1 MRHKSI
7 YLSPLEPQCGSLVIS
22 IGFMEML
29 KGNLQRVAFFR
40 PIIEEDPK
48 EDISIRFMIE
58 HFKLQIGYES
68 CAGMTRQQIVQALVE
83 DREDFIYE
91 TLLHKLNTLY
101 QHYDFVLIE
110 GYPADLLAVNME
122 TDINLQMTKNL
133 NIPYVPVFSA
143 KDKSEEDLFGEVHM
157 VSEHIAEEKVPLL
170 ASFINR
176 CEPKQIP
183 RLQTLLKQTAD
194 NAMFFFF
201 PEVDMLTKPTL
212 GQVARYLNATHIL
225 GEKHTFEHL
234 VHDKKIAAMAAEDY
248 LEHIQ
253 DGDLVIV
260 PGDRTD
266 ILLASILSHHAH
278 NHPNIT
284 GMLLSGGISP
294 APAIRSLIDDHIPA
308 AFPMF
313 VVESDSYQ
321 TALAVERVPADIT
334 PESSRKI
341 VQIKALFEAHVDKKK
356 LVARFQNSRS
366 DIITPMMFQ
375 YRIIQSAKANLQ
387 RIVLPESSDERIL
400 KAADIL
406 LRRNIAKIILLG
418 DAQQITQQAR
428 TLELDISKAHIVDPS
443 EGTLREDFAQ
453 TFYQMR
459 KAKGLTLSVARDAMM
474 HLNYFATMMVYE
486 GMADGMVSGAA
497 HTTADTIRPALQ
509 IIKTTPDTKLVSSVF
524 FMCLETRVLV
534 YADCAI
540 NLDPTAE
547 ELAQIAVSSADT
559 ARQFGIEPKVA
570 MLSYSTGTSGAGPEV
585 EKVRTATQI
594 VQRLRPDLPVEGPI
608 QYDAAIDETVAK
620 QKLPNSKVAGHATVF
635 IFPDLNTGNNTYK
648 AVQRA
653 TGALAIGPVLQGLKL
668 PVNDLSRGCSIDDIV
683 NTVAITAVQAQKASR

>member
-1 MRHKSI
+1 MTHKSI
-7 YLSPLEPQCGSLVIS
+7 YLSPVEPQCGSLVIS

-40 PIIEEDPK
+40 PIIEGDPK

-58 HFKLQIGYES
+58 HFKLQISYES
-68 CAGMTRQQIVQALVE
+68 CAGMTREEMVQALVE
-83 DREDFIYE
+83 DREERIYE

-110 GYPADLLAVNME
+110 GYPADLLAVNLE
-122 TDINLQMTKNL
+122 TDINLQIAKNL
-133 NIPYVPVFSA
+133 NIPYVPVYSA
-143 KDKSEEDLFGEVHM
+143 KAKSKESLLGEVHM
-157 VSEHIAEEKVPLL
+157 VSEHIAQEKVSLL

-176 CEPKQIP
+176 CEPQQIP
-183 RLQTLLKQTAD
+183 HLQMLLKQTAG
-194 NAMFFFF
+194 NEMFFFF

-212 GQVARYLNATHIL
+212 GQVARYLNATHII
-225 GEKHTFEHL
+225 GEKHAFEHL
-234 VHDKKIAAMAAEDY
+234 IHDKKIAAMAAEDY

-266 ILLASILSHHAH
+266 ILLVSILSHHAR

-284 GMLLSGGISP
+284 GMLLSGGITP
-294 APAIRSLIDDHIPA
+294 APAIRALIDDYTPA

-313 VVESDSYQ
+313 VAEGDSYQ

-341 VQIKALFEAHVDKKK
+341 VQIKALFEAHVDKQK

-406 LRRNIAKIILLG
+406 LRRNIANIILLG
-418 DAQQITQQAR
+418 DPQQITQQAR
-428 TLELDISKAHIVDPS
+428 TLELDISKAHIVDPA

-459 KAKGLTLSVARDAMM
+459 KAKGLTLSVAKDTMM

-509 IIKTTPDTKLVSSVF
+509 IIKTTPNTKLVSSLF

-547 ELAQIAVSSADT
+547 ELAQIAISSADT
-559 ARQFGIEPKVA
+559 AQQFGIDLKVA
-570 MLSYSTGTSGAGPEV
+570 MLSYSTGTSGTGPEV
-585 EKVRTATQI
+585 EKVRTATKI
-594 VQRLRPDLPVEGPI
+594 VQKLRPDLPVEGPI
-608 QYDAAIDETVAK
+608 QYDAAIDETVAR

-653 TGALAIGPVLQGLKL
+653 TGALAIGPVLQGLRL
-668 PVNDLSRGCSIDDIV
+668 PVNDLSRGCSVDDIV